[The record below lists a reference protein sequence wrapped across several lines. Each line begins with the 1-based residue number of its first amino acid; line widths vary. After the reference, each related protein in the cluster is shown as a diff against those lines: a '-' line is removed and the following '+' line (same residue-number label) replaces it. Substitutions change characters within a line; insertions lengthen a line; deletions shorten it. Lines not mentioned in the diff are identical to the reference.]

1 MTHTIRTKPHG
12 QSRITVPA
20 FLLLF
25 TAMMQ
30 GCAGGLELAAVGAA
44 ANAAQAGSTVYK
56 QGKINAAHLAP
67 LDGVVLAGEEA
78 IADLGLVLKK
88 RDDRRLNRVELFAND
103 ETGAKYKIRVFR
115 RTDRLTRYQI
125 DVGWFGHEALA
136 RLLLR
141 RMQVHLADYT
151 FDDIKHAPLDDTFGA
166 GG

>member
-1 MTHTIRTKPHG
+1 MTLTPRSKTTAL
-12 QSRITVPA
+12 SYNTCAA
-20 FLLLF
+20 FLLL
-25 TAMMQ
+25 TAVLTQ

-67 LDGVVLAGEEA
+67 MDGVVLAGEQA
-78 IADLGLVLKK
+78 ISDLGLELTK
-88 RDDRRLNRVELFAND
+88 RDEHRLNRIELAARD
-103 ETGAKYKIRVFR
+103 ETGAKFTIRVFR

-141 RMQVHLADYT
+141 RMQVHLTDYT
-151 FDDIKHAPLDDTFGA
+151 FDDIKHAPLDETIGA